1 MKMFLISDNIDTKTG
16 MRLAGISGVVVHQK
30 NEVEKA
36 VMEAV
41 KNKEIG
47 ILMITEKLGLL
58 IPELIN
64 DIKMNYPTPLVVE
77 IPDRHGSE
85 RGMDS
90 ITRYVRDAVGLK
102 L

>member
-1 MKMFLISDNIDTKTG
+1 MKMFLISDNIDTQTG
-16 MRLAGISGVVVHQK
+16 MRLAGIDGVVVHSADEANK
-30 NEVEKA
+30 AINEAISRKD
-36 VMEAV
+36 
-41 KNKEIG
+41 IG
-47 ILMITEKLGLL
+47 VLMITEKLGLL
-58 IPELIN
+58 VPELIN
-64 DIKMNYPTPLVVE
+64 DIKLNYPTPLIVQ

>member
-1 MKMFLISDNIDTKTG
+1 
-16 MRLAGISGVVVHQK
+16 
-30 NEVEKA
+30 
-36 VMEAV
+36 
-41 KNKEIG
+41 
-47 ILMITEKLGLL
+47 MITEKLGLM

-64 DIKMNYPTPLVVE
+64 DIKTNYPTPLIVE

>member
-1 MKMFLISDNIDTKTG
+1 MKMYLISDNIDTKTG
-16 MRLAGISGVVVHQK
+16 MRLAGIPGIVVHSK
-30 NEVEKA
+30 EEVE
-36 VMEAV
+36 EAV
-41 KNKEIG
+41 NQAIRNPEIAV
-47 ILMITEKLGLL
+47 LMITEKLGLM

-64 DIKMNYPTPLVVE
+64 DIKTNYPTPLIVE